1 MVFKK
6 QLNENGVYVDKDGIH
21 YDVLS
26 CERTET
32 KEWYETGEFTEEGV
46 PVIASRIVINKG
58 WDSFPSLEDALE
70 SYGLTLEEEK

>member
-6 QLNENGVYVDKDGIH
+6 QLNENGIYVDKDGIH

-32 KEWYETGEFTEEGV
+32 KEWYETGEFTEDDV

-58 WDSFPSLEDALE
+58 WDEFADKAAALNA
-70 SYGLTLEEEK
+70 YGLTEL